1 MNRFNGVSI
10 GVSLA
15 VFALA
20 GGCKLQVGEADD
32 DATGGESAERDRD
45 REEATGGT
53 TSAPPPS
60 TATAGSASPS
70 APPPNTSGGT
80 ASPSTPPPNTSGSTG
95 VREDCGVPEA
105 IDNED
110 RDHAQPLGSSATI
123 CVDDD
128 DDEDWF
134 YIDAPDDGKA
144 HVIRLDV
151 EQTAEA
157 HLGVAVYADKDD
169 SEITHTS
176 FDLGVTDALHLTVAP
191 GSRTLLDFYE
201 YGTSRGLIT
210 LKTSL
215 TAEQDENEPNNDRD
229 GARTISAG
237 SEVHG
242 QILVPYLTA
251 EDRESADWYRI
262 QLKAGPHVLHLTQVP
277 ELVWLGVWISD
288 ANRVDVDWD
297 RPPNAGALFDF
308 EFEVP
313 ADGTYY
319 FEVDNYPAEL
329 SVAVQGDPETYL
341 SEGYVFNIE

>member
-1 MNRFNGVSI
+1 MTRFNGVSI

-20 GGCKLQVGEADD
+20 GGCKLEVGEAED
-32 DATGGESAERDRD
+32 DATGGEAANRDRD
-45 REEATGGT
+45 EATGGT
-53 TSAPPPS
+53 TSAPPPATGTGTAGTAPSS
-60 TATAGSASPS
+60 TAPPTTSP
-70 APPPNTSGGT
+70 
-80 ASPSTPPPNTSGSTG
+80 PSTSGSTG
-95 VREDCGVPEA
+95 VRENCGVPEEVN
-105 IDNED
+105 NED
-110 RDHAQPLGSSATI
+110 RDHAQPLGNSATI
-123 CVDDD
+123 CVDDG

-134 YIDAPDDGKA
+134 YVDAPDDGKA

-176 FDLGVTDALHLTVAP
+176 FDLGVTDALYLTVAP

-215 TAEQDENEPNNDRD
+215 TTEQDENEPNNDRD
-229 GARTISAG
+229 GAKTISAG

-251 EDRESADWYRI
+251 EERESADWYRI
-262 QLKAGPHVLHLTQVP
+262 ELKAGPHVLHLTQVP
-277 ELVWLGVWISD
+277 ERVWFGVWISD
-288 ANRVDVDWD
+288 ANRVEMDWD
-297 RPPNAGALFDF
+297 RPPNAGALFNF

-329 SVAVQGDPETYL
+329 SVAIQGDPETYL